1 MFAGAA
7 LGFLDIEAEIGDL
20 GRRFAGASDSTVMIL
35 TCPECA
41 TSYFV
46 DDARV
51 PAAGRLVKCTSC
63 GARWTAVKDVA
74 AEPPPPPPKPQPIKP
89 PEPFV
94 PAAAD
99 DLEVVPI
106 DPAVVAKARAARA
119 APGKEARAKVAVWA
133 AAGVVVAALIAGAIV
148 FRDAVVRILPASQ
161 AAYAG
166 IGLPVNTLGL
176 VIEHIR
182 AQPVFQGGRPVLAV
196 SGSIRNLRDEVIT
209 APSIRISLLDRAG
222 KPVAAKIARPLE
234 AKVPGRA
241 TRHFAITIVDPP
253 ASVHDLEVT
262 FETAEKAAPRA
273 APAEV
278 GPPAPMPAMPTATP
292 AAAPSPVDAQPLPPG
307 SQDALPQHD

>member
-7 LGFLDIEAEIGDL
+7 LGFLDMKAEIGDL
-20 GRRFAGASDSTVMIL
+20 GRRFAGASDSSVMIL

-63 GARWTAVKDVA
+63 GARWTAVKEAPAEA
-74 AEPPPPPPKPQPIKP
+74 APPPPKPAPAKA

-99 DLEVVPI
+99 DLVVMPM
-106 DPAVVAKARAARA
+106 DTVAAAAARA
-119 APGKEARAKVAVWA
+119 APGKEAVGKVAVWA
-133 AAGVVVAALIAGAIV
+133 AAGIVVVALIVGAIV
-148 FRDAVVRILPASQ
+148 FRDTVVRLLPASQ

-176 VIEHIR
+176 VIENVH

-196 SGSIRNLRDEVIT
+196 TGAIRNLHEAVVT
-209 APSIRISLLDRAG
+209 APPIRISLLDRTG
-222 KPVAAKIARPLE
+222 KPVAAKVATPLDAR
-234 AKVPGRA
+234 VPGRA

-253 ASVHDLEVT
+253 ASTHDLEVT
-262 FETAEKAAPRA
+262 FETAGKTAAPRA
-273 APAEV
+273 ALAEV
-278 GPPAPMPAMPTATP
+278 GPAAPPPATALGAP
-292 AAAPSPVDAQPLPPG
+292 AAVDAKPLPPG